1 MTRPGVL
8 FLVVGPSGVGK
19 DSLIDGARRFLDQD
33 ISFWFPTRYITRPAD
48 AGGEVHQA
56 MTSEEYDRLT
66 LDGAFMLSWRAHGHG
81 YGIPIAA
88 KEALAR
94 GRSVIANASRQVI
107 DEARRQWSPVRV
119 MLITAPRDVLR
130 ERLTRRG
137 RETADEIE
145 RRLDRVDAYRVA
157 GDDVREV
164 VNASELERATNR
176 FVAMLEH
183 EALSSIAAHQ
193 KVAELSGRRAVRDSI
208 VRRSKSHRP

>member
-19 DSLIDGARRFLDQD
+19 DSLIDRARQLLDQD
-33 ISFWFPTRYITRPAD
+33 VSFWFPTRYITRPAD
-48 AGGEVHQA
+48 AGGEKHRA
-56 MTSEEYDRLT
+56 MTPAEFDRLKAE
-66 LDGAFMLSWRAHGHG
+66 GAFMLSWRAHGHG

-94 GRSVIANASRQVI
+94 GRSIIINVSREVI

-119 MLITAPRDVLR
+119 MLITAPQEVLR
-130 ERLTRRG
+130 ERLIKRG
-137 RETADEIE
+137 RETIDDIE
-145 RRLDRVDAYRVA
+145 KRLNRMDAYRVE

-164 VNASELERATNR
+164 INADRLERATDR

-183 EALSSIAAHQ
+183 EVLSSIVARR
-193 KVAELSGRRAVRDSI
+193 KVTELSG
-208 VRRSKSHRP
+208 